1 MTKVIINSES
11 ANDSLQISAS
21 ANEKG
26 IVNVFS
32 YNGNNVS
39 FKNKDGHIY
48 INMTE
53 VAKSFP
59 SKNLTQIVNSQEI
72 KEYCESLSKLQNYS
86 LEDLLIVIRGGNSNG
101 TWAHQKLALRI
112 AQKLSPDFSVWV
124 DTKIEELLLQGKTEL
139 VANDA
144 AKTKSEEVVSAT
156 FIGIDFIAKSFRLND
171 TSKALMFN
179 RASKD
184 FAEKGLAYIPS
195 IDYVDYKGQ
204 LLSAT
209 ELLKRNNV
217 NLSARVFNAAMIDKG
232 LIDRKSRPSKKGVKY
247 FNNLTD
253 KASDYGE
260 NQVSP
265 NNPKETQPLYYE
277 HKFLEL
283 LSVIGLR

>member
-26 IVNVFS
+26 IQIFNNQEFGNVRVVMNNGEPLFCLSDVCRVLELSNPTIVAQRLDEDERTKLDLGRQGETIFINESGLYTVVLRSDKPNAKPFRKWVTNEVLPTIRKTGS
-32 YNGNNVS
+32 YSVKQES
-39 FKNKDGHIY
+39 
-48 INMTE
+48 
-53 VAKSFP
+53 
-59 SKNLTQIVNSQEI
+59 NSI
-72 KEYCESLSKLQNYS
+72 KEKVEVSILWVDGVSKLLGLNNQS
-86 LEDLLIVIRGGNSNG
+86 KIALLGKCVEG
-101 TWAHQKLALRI
+101 TGLPL
-112 AQKLSPDFSVWV
+112 P
-124 DTKIEELLLQGKTEL
+124 EYTE
-139 VANDA
+139 
-144 AKTKSEEVVSAT
+144 
-156 FIGIDFIAKSFRLND
+156 
-171 TSKALMFN
+171 
-179 RASKD
+179 SKD
-184 FAEKGLAYIPS
+184 
-195 IDYVDYKGQ
+195 V

-232 LIDRKSRPSKKGVKY
+232 LIERKSRPSKKGVKY